1 MGFPHFNNSTHCIQN
16 KIQLKM
22 DHQTSKE
29 TESHTSV
36 EEEQAMAVS
45 SSDSKKIC
53 YTRYNSP
60 FWQIVIVSFVAFG

>member
-1 MGFPHFNNSTHCIQN
+1 MGFPHSNHSTHYIQN
-16 KIQLKM
+16 KIHFKM
-22 DHQTSKE
+22 NHQTSKATE
-29 TESHTSV
+29 THTSV

>member
-1 MGFPHFNNSTHCIQN
+1 MN
-16 KIQLKM
+16 
-22 DHQTSKE
+22 HQTSKATE
-29 TESHTSV
+29 THTSV

>member
-1 MGFPHFNNSTHCIQN
+1 MGFPHSNNSTHYIQN
-16 KIQLKM
+16 KIQFKM
-22 DHQTSKE
+22 DYQTSKA
-29 TESHTSV
+29 TKIHTGV

-45 SSDSKKIC
+45 SSDSKIC

>member
-1 MGFPHFNNSTHCIQN
+1 
-16 KIQLKM
+16 M
-22 DHQTSKE
+22 DYQTSKA
-29 TESHTSV
+29 TKIHTGV

-45 SSDSKKIC
+45 SSDSKIC